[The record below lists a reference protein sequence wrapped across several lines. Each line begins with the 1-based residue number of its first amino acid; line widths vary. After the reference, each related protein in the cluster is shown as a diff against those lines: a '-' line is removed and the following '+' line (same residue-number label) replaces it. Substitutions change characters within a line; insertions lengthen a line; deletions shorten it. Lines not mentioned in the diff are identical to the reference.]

1 MNISIKSLLLTSIF
15 SFTLLSQ
22 IIHAQNNNDDNDNDN
37 DNETENTD
45 VTSNARAFWEAD
57 LPGGNYMVSLT
68 RIASISIHSY
78 LVNQTFMV
86 HEVNIVTRGNGLA
99 RFYAFE
105 VPGEGGA
112 LNVAKNVVDRGK
124 DLLSRGGGR
133 AGVDPGTT
141 VEKEYP
147 TTTHA
152 GTIEYKLVDK
162 ADLDQLYSS
171 VKRAFRENR
180 GRKFTIR

>member
-1 MNISIKSLLLTSIF
+1 
-15 SFTLLSQ
+15 
-22 IIHAQNNNDDNDNDN
+22 
-37 DNETENTD
+37 
-45 VTSNARAFWEAD
+45 
-57 LPGGNYMVSLT
+57 VSLA
-68 RIASISIHSY
+68 RISSVSIHSY
-78 LVNQTFMV
+78 VVNQTLIV
-86 HEVNIVTRGNGLA
+86 HEVNIVTLGQGLA

-105 VPGEGGA
+105 VPGESGT
-112 LNVAKNVVDRGK
+112 LNTAKNVVDRGK

-133 AGVDPGTT
+133 AGGDPNTT

-152 GTIEYKLVDK
+152 GTIEYKLFDK

-171 VKRAFRENR
+171 AKRALRENR

>member
-1 MNISIKSLLLTSIF
+1 MKLSIKQLLLGSIF

-22 IIHAQNNNDDNDNDN
+22 VSNAQDNDEE
-37 DNETENTD
+37 NENSD
-45 VTSNARAFWEAD
+45 VTTSARAFWEAD

-68 RIASISIHSY
+68 RISSVSIHSY
-78 LVNQTFMV
+78 LVNQTFLV
-86 HEVNIVTRGNGLA
+86 HEVNIVTSGNGLA
-99 RFYAFE
+99 RFYTFE
-105 VPGEGGA
+105 VPGESGG
-112 LNVAKNVVDRGK
+112 LNTAKNVVDRGK
-124 DLLSRGGGR
+124 DLLSRGGSR
-133 AGVDPGTT
+133 VGVDPNTT

-162 ADLDQLYSS
+162 TDLDQLYSS
-171 VKRAFRENR
+171 LKRSLRERR